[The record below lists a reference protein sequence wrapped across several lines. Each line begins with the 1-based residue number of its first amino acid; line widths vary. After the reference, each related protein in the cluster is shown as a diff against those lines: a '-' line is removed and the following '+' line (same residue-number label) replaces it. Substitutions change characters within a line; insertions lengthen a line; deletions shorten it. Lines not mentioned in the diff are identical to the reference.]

1 MKITNKHVAIV
12 AVILSFLA
20 WHYYANQEEVAQQ
33 AAAQKAAEEAYNA
46 LPVEEKV
53 ALDVRDKFVKPYL
66 YDFSNGEG
74 LITGADVKNLGIVTD
89 ENGRIGYD
97 TPDGVFINA
106 MLEKDYP
113 KNGGYAPS
121 CGQAKFTYM
130 KVLDAIE
137 ETDGDR
143 DRIIL
148 RLRSE
153 QEQKGGLFNVWGERE
168 QKVAGGMIIF
178 AELHYNLG
186 IKNIERGL
194 HGQKLK
200 NFNADNQWKITM
212 VKEFESMCFE
222 KGNVGMMQTMMIMND
237 HFKLVEE

>member
-1 MKITNKHVAIV
+1 MKVTKKHVAIV
-12 AVILSFLA
+12 AGVLSFFV
-20 WHYYANQEEVAQQ
+20 WHYYTNQQEITEK

-53 ALDVRDKFVKPYL
+53 AIDVREKFVKPYL

-74 LITGADVKNLGIVTD
+74 LVTGEDAKKLNIVTK

-121 CGQAKFTYM
+121 CAAAKLTYM
-130 KVLDAIE
+130 KVLDAME

-143 DRIIL
+143 DRIIM

-153 QEQKGGLFNVWGERE
+153 QEQKGGVFNVWGERE

-200 NFNADNQWKITM
+200 NYSADLWKITM
-212 VKEFESMCFE
+212 AKEFEGMCFE
-222 KGNVGMMQTMMIMND
+222 KGNAGMMQTMMIMND